1 MSLSSRKRNGKAGK
15 GREGG
20 TPAIAGRAVLSSLS
34 RNGCTC
40 GVLPRSTRQILS
52 FETNVLKQFSLSSVA
67 IL

>member
-40 GVLPRSTRQILS
+40 GVLPRSTLS
-52 FETNVLKQFSLSSVA
+52 FETNMLK
-67 IL
+67 